1 MSALAPRERIEK
13 TILVIRDYKMI
24 MVDADLAELYG
35 VSTKV
40 LNQAVKRSDDRF
52 PKDFIFLLTWQEKLE
67 MVTNCDHLRNLKF
80 SSAYP
85 FAFIEHGAAPVS
97 MASYRRSGM
106 FWV

>member
-1 MSALAPRERIEK
+1 MGALIPRDRIEK
-13 TILVIRDYKMI
+13 TILVIRGHKV

-52 PKDFIFLLTWQEKLE
+52 PKDFIFRLTWQEKLE
-67 MVTNCDHLRNLKF
+67 VVTNCDHLRNLKF
-80 SSAYP
+80 SSAHP

-97 MASYRRSGM
+97 MALYRRSGM